1 MWFCLKMKF
10 TVYPPKTMACVF
22 FSDKPRWFLESLRA
36 SYTIV

>member
-22 FSDKPRWFLESLRA
+22 FLTNPDGFWSP
-36 SYTIV
+36 